1 MQNKIARGISF
12 PKKMIK
18 TIDRERGDVSRSRF
32 ILRLLEQVCEE
43 KKQKNSVGFQDDVKV
58 GAMDHPVSYTVVSTS
73 KPHSTPKE
81 VVHDGLQS

>member
-1 MQNKIARGISF
+1 MQNKIAMGISF

-32 ILRLLEQVCEE
+32 ILPLLEQVYEE
-43 KKQKNSVGFQDDVKV
+43 KKQKNGVGSQGDVQV
-58 GAMDHPVSYTVVSTS
+58 RAMDHPVPCALVSNS

-81 VVHDGLQS
+81 VVHYG